1 MWPKLWLGIR
11 DKSTSIS
18 TIICGCFAFLGNF
31 FRWSTCAL
39 RDKGPVTPIVRSFTL
54 TLVLCVGGDRKK
66 ITLISRS
73 TYVLNA
79 FAGREL
85 QASIWDNRQSWKGN
99 YMASDDSIVVLQFSC
114 NLIGLYTKRFC
125 SRSSTSLESLKCHHK
140 FRACAHIGMPIFG
153 ISPLSLD
160 LSQRCGSLLLPHL
173 HPTSGDLLLPLYHCT
188 MWPGW
193 LSRWLA
199 LTRCLFWEWRHFM
212 RTTSTGGSHLRRPKM
227 WASVNIQLAGFCH
240 KWSAD
245 SQVGGS
251 QAADCRKRSPVEK
264 AKFTSAFFYYEY
276 FKGITYLKWK

>member
-173 HPTSGDLLLPLYHCT
+173 HPHPQCRVWWSFVTTLPLYHVARLVVSLVGAYKMPILGVAPFYAHHFHWRLSFTPPQNVGKCEYPISGLLPQ
-188 MWPGW
+188 MVSGLPSGW
-193 LSRWLA
+193 QPS
-199 LTRCLFWEWRHFM
+199 
-212 RTTSTGGSHLRRPKM
+212 GGLPQTKSG
-227 WASVNIQLAGFCH
+227 W
-240 KWSAD
+240 
-245 SQVGGS
+245 
-251 QAADCRKRSPVEK
+251 
-264 AKFTSAFFYYEY
+264 
-276 FKGITYLKWK
+276 KG